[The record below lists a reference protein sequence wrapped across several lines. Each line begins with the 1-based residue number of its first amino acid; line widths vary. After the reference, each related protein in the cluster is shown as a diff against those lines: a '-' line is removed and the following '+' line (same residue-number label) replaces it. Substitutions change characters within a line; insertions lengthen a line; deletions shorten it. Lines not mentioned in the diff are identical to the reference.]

1 MGSVTGVPCAICVSL
16 CSHAQMGR
24 SMTCTCPTRATR
36 RRRSSCCW
44 RWGESWRTSLATS
57 CASLTETA
65 SLGEVSISQGAVLH
79 ARPLFIVLWG
89 IDCWSQQ
96 AYPLSRLSSG
106 FFVNELFMVSSNFFC
121 FHDSVAD
128 APGHQNSSCGDG
140 GWLFQLLF
148 LEVMCRN
155 VSMGNWKT
163 DLHASPLSC
172 LKKWDKVKA
181 RRGSEVLYRISSQ
194 RVNPLKT
201 RSVYF
206 RREWKVPELVR
217 R

>member
-1 MGSVTGVPCAICVSL
+1 M
-16 CSHAQMGR
+16 
-24 SMTCTCPTRATR
+24 
-36 RRRSSCCW
+36 
-44 RWGESWRTSLATS
+44 
-57 CASLTETA
+57 
-65 SLGEVSISQGAVLH
+65 
-79 ARPLFIVLWG
+79 
-89 IDCWSQQ
+89 
-96 AYPLSRLSSG
+96 
-106 FFVNELFMVSSNFFC
+106 
-121 FHDSVAD
+121 
-128 APGHQNSSCGDG
+128 
-140 GWLFQLLF
+140 FQLLF